1 MYGPRPAA
9 AAAFSLK
16 LAGLKGIIKKMLKCQ
31 STCSMLVFVLKK
43 TSQALDDIP
52 EDHLHK
58 KDSFTLERSN
68 QHQGLFKLHF
78 FDTCFMFSL
87 FPAIIPAVAQKQH
100 LITCQSS

>member
-1 MYGPRPAA
+1 MYGPRPA

-58 KDSFTLERSN
+58 KET
-68 QHQGLFKLHF
+68 
-78 FDTCFMFSL
+78 
-87 FPAIIPAVAQKQH
+87 H
-100 LITCQSS
+100 LLLKDLTNIKGF